1 MNLEWLFVGLLAAIA
16 LALATWADA
25 LSKSRSDLLSASF
38 ILFLSWPLS
47 SVVNLI
53 LSPPGS
59 MLLAPVTDALFASAL
74 LYSIKRQYQTWK
86 LVLLW
91 LIATQGFFHVVY
103 QTAPERENL
112 LYFYIV
118 ELNVTYIIQL
128 LCVAVTGGRDVVSYY
143 RRHRLHGVCLRG
155 PIGGPK

>member
-1 MNLEWLFVGLLAAIA
+1 MNVDWLFVGLLAVIA

-86 LVLLW
+86 LVLLG
-91 LIATQGFFHVVY
+91 LMATQGFFHVVY
-103 QTAPERENL
+103 QTTPERENL

-128 LCVAVTGGRDVVSYY
+128 FTVAVTGGRDVVSYY
-143 RRHRLHGVCLRG
+143 RRRGLYGLRS
-155 PIGGPK
+155 GGSAGGHK